1 MELHLEANLLAS
13 EMKEKKARLVEIE
26 TRMQNKIEDATYVN
40 TPNSNER
47 IVQWKNGSRSQLNQK
62 ALKEDMP
69 ELWQNEKY
77 INKSTFR
84 TFKIL

>member
-1 MELHLEANLLAS
+1 MA
-13 EMKEKKARLVEIE
+13 EIE
-26 TRMQNKIEDATYVN
+26 TDMQNMMEDATYVN
-40 TPNSNER
+40 TPDSKER

-62 ALKEDMP
+62 ALRGDMP